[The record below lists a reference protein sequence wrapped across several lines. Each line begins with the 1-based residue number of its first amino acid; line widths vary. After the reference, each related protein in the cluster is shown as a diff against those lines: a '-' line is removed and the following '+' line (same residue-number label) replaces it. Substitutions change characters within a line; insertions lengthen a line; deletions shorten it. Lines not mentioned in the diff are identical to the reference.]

1 MVHGRAF
8 QCVLLFAVAG
18 FFLLLLADWQG
29 AYSFVC
35 AYRNSVNSIGVEM
48 SWLET
53 ENPTRK
59 QLKLNRFAEESPEVQ
74 LLSQLL

>member
-29 AYSFVC
+29 AYSFVS
-35 AYRNSVNSIGVEM
+35 AFGENLDSFESKAEPAKRVLEGIFSKKVELR
-48 SWLET
+48 SE
-53 ENPTRK
+53 
-59 QLKLNRFAEESPEVQ
+59 
-74 LLSQLL
+74 LS